1 MKFEIV
7 ISLVSLILAI
17 GAFIF
22 SILTYFRKQKLYKKQ
37 IIYQMFFELDSMFIQ
52 NYDKILILS
61 DEKSPSPIQCAYIS
75 MAWHFIQT
83 IYFMDLIDD
92 SSIKY
97 ETLSFLKM
105 ESYKSWFYSNINSY
119 DKKFVKYIKKNYNNI
134 SDSI

>member
-75 MAWHFIQT
+75 MVWHFIQT